1 MLAKKHYFIQLR
13 KIYYPIAESIY
24 IPLCF
29 YFIGKKPDYRTTV
42 KTIYIPLCFYFI
54 LIRCSQRRQT
64 TLFTFHY
71 ASTLSSCRCYKEF
84 WIRIYIPL
92 CFYFIPFIVLDSE
105 KLIFIYIPLCFYFIL
120 RFAIVKELMK
130 PFTFHYAS
138 TLSGVP
144 TSSLSLSI
152 HIYIPLCF
160 YFIRIGLLSVAVC
173 KLHLHSTMLLLY
185 RWSRRWKRLNL
196 QNLHS
201 TMLLLYHACGL
212 SILVSDL
219 HLHSTML
226 LLYRDWGWFSVLVYK
241 WFTFHYASTLSIL
254 DTIKTR
260 YAVYIYIP
268 LCFYFIKEAGCT
280 AAEISHLHST
290 MLLLYLL
297 GVHPDILIRS
307 HLHSTMLLLYQPED
321 KKPLTEERIYIP
333 LCFYFIEY
341 PFFSSQSI

>member
-84 WIRIYIPL
+84 WIR
-92 CFYFIPFIVLDSE
+92 
-105 KLIFIYIPLCFYFIL
+105 IYIPLCFYFIL

-201 TMLLLYHACGL
+201 TMLLLY
-212 SILVSDL
+212 
-219 HLHSTML
+219 
-226 LLYRDWGWFSVLVYK
+226 RDWGWFSVLVYK

-290 MLLLYLL
+290 MLLLYLPFRMY
-297 GVHPDILIRS
+297 GKIFND
-307 HLHSTMLLLYQPED
+307 
-321 KKPLTEERIYIP
+321 IYIP
-333 LCFYFIEY
+333 LCFYFIRVLKPDGVLIFKIY
-341 PFFSSQSI
+341 IPLCFYFIF